1 MGRLTWRRLLVSGN
15 TVGLALPEVNTIA
28 EARSLAERGWR
39 LSKSELKQLVGLL
52 ECSDSTHEYYGIA
65 NEIFAREERDINLE
79 ALKRYGK
86 NLLDRLQT

>member
-1 MGRLTWRRLLVSGN
+1 MDFKLPQCSHNSKPAPPVGYLV
-15 TVGLALPEVNTIA
+15 
-28 EARSLAERGWR
+28 
-39 LSKSELKQLVGLL
+39 KSELKQLVGLL